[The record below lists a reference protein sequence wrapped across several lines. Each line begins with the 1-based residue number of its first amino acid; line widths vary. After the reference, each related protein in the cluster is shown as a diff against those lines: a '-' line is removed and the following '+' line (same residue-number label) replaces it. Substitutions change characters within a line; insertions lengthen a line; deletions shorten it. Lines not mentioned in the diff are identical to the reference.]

1 MNYILKNLIMLTTS
15 AVTVKAL
22 ESGNRNMS
30 KHNNL
35 PDFKGIIE
43 IKHAIN
49 GRIRFYIPIVKN
61 NEQAKVVL
69 ISELKKIRFIRAV
82 ETNTI
87 TGSLIINYDPTRMEP
102 QLVIA
107 VIIKLLG
114 LEEEVSK
121 KPVPVLGNEMRMIKD
136 SINMAIYNKSNGILD
151 GSSLLI
157 LTLLISAGYRFYT
170 GTGNKVGPTTCLMW
184 ALSYLD

>member
-1 MNYILKNLIMLTTS
+1 MNYILKNLIMLAAS

-22 ESGNRNMS
+22 DRGHSNMR
-30 KHNNL
+30 KQNNL

-43 IKHAIN
+43 IKHAIK
-49 GRIRFYIPIVKN
+49 GRIRFYIPLVKN
-61 NEQAKVVL
+61 NEQVKSVL
-69 ISELKKIRFIRAV
+69 ISELKKIRSIRSV
-82 ETNTI
+82 EANTV
-87 TGSLIINYDPTRMEP
+87 TGSIIINYDSRRMEP

-121 KPVPVLGNEMRMIKD
+121 KPVPILGSEMKLVKD